1 MTDSINRSHIAQFPA
16 FFAQIGRIAQIYRSR
31 NRRASAGTLV
41 FLRHTTFS
49 SCTPVSGGQ
58 EKMPELR
65 IILDDGLVEEAH
77 AAALAHQMPD
87 ELEAADADIRAKR
100 LDRVAALHELSL

>member
-1 MTDSINRSHIAQFPA
+1 
-16 FFAQIGRIAQIYRSR
+16 
-31 NRRASAGTLV
+31 
-41 FLRHTTFS
+41 
-49 SCTPVSGGQ
+49 
-58 EKMPELR
+58 MPELR
-65 IILDDGLVEEAH
+65 IILDDSLVEEAH

>member
-1 MTDSINRSHIAQFPA
+1 MHARE
-16 FFAQIGRIAQIYRSR
+16 
-31 NRRASAGTLV
+31 RRAG
-41 FLRHTTFS
+41 
-49 SCTPVSGGQ
+49 
-58 EKMPELR
+58 KMPELR

>member
-1 MTDSINRSHIAQFPA
+1 MTDSINRSHIAQFPHFCA
-16 FFAQIGRIAQIYRSR
+16 DRQNCPNLQIKEPPRKRGHIGVFEAHDVQLVHARE
-31 NRRASAGTLV
+31 RRAG
-41 FLRHTTFS
+41 
-49 SCTPVSGGQ
+49 
-58 EKMPELR
+58 KMPELR